1 MIDGYTAF
9 IPLDGIGISEFAVL
23 YANKK
28 ITFTRILVGT
38 EFMIASYLIGGW
50 EMQLFL
56 ILYIIFVILLLAC
69 LVAIIVLIH
78 TDKKLLKI
86 EQRKIYYFGKR

>member
-38 EFMIASYLIGGW
+38 EFMIASYLIGG
-50 EMQLFL
+50 
-56 ILYIIFVILLLAC
+56 
-69 LVAIIVLIH
+69 
-78 TDKKLLKI
+78 
-86 EQRKIYYFGKR
+86 

>member
-28 ITFTRILVGT
+28 ILFTRILVSDDY
-38 EFMIASYLIGGW
+38 MIASYLIGG
-50 EMQLFL
+50 
-56 ILYIIFVILLLAC
+56 
-69 LVAIIVLIH
+69 
-78 TDKKLLKI
+78 
-86 EQRKIYYFGKR
+86 